1 MNTSQRGF
9 IAACEREQL
18 HLSGAIQAYGAM
30 IIANQHGQI
39 THVSEQVGEFYPEI
53 SIKSVGHG
61 LPDELWNLFR
71 QFEGQTLWFSDEILG
86 AQGELDVVLNP
97 VGQEQV
103 AIELLPSHP
112 SPNLR
117 SALSVLP
124 KSIMDNEG
132 LKACRQK
139 LVDYIA
145 ELTGFERT
153 IYYHFL
159 PSGDG
164 EVLAES
170 CSRSHLGSYLQ
181 LRFPANDIPQIARSL
196 YLKNPWRCIFD
207 AKTESVSLVSRDD
220 SVPDLTH
227 AVLRSV
233 SPVHI
238 HYMNN
243 MGVRSSV
250 SWSIAGKDDLLA
262 LLSIHDSQAKQL
274 PFSLLDH
281 INELVERY
289 NFLLREYRT
298 QQRMNLHDRLQSQ
311 FNYFADRFG
320 NLSDAENL
328 WEELATW
335 LMDEFNAD
343 GVVLQTPLQ
352 RLRFGAALEDHA
364 VDILV
369 RFMKTQDDLVWVTDN
384 FLEDLPAV
392 ELSQVAG
399 VAALRSSNQAEHHA
413 QLFLCRN
420 AELYQVAWGGRPDK
434 PLETDNPDMP
444 ISPRR
449 SFEKWIETRHSFSAP
464 WDENTRIKLMK
475 MRLLLNEF

>member
-1 MNTSQRGF
+1 MNASQRGF
-9 IAACEREQL
+9 IEVCEREQL
-18 HLSGAIQAYGAM
+18 HLSGAIQAHGAM
-30 IIANQHGQI
+30 LVVNRQGKISHISANFSNFYKEI
-39 THVSEQVGEFYPEI
+39 TADHIGCS
-53 SIKSVGHG
+53 
-61 LPDELWNLFR
+61 LPDDLWNLLK
-71 QFEGQTLWFSDEILG
+71 QFKGDTVWFADELIG
-86 AQGELDVVLNP
+86 EQGELDVILSA
-97 VGQEQV
+97 VGSEHI
-103 AIELLPSHP
+103 AIELLPSQE
-112 SPNLR
+112 SSDLR
-117 SALSVLP
+117 SAISVLP
-124 KSIMDNEG
+124 QSIKGEQS
-132 LKACRQK
+132 LISCRQE
-139 LVDYIA
+139 LVNYIA

-170 CSRSHLGSYLQ
+170 CSRSDLGSYLQ
-181 LRFPANDIPQIARSL
+181 LRFPASDIPQIARKL
-196 YLKNPWRCIFD
+196 YMKNPWRCIFD
-207 AKTESVSLVSRDD
+207 AAAEPVPLVCENDN
-220 SVPDLTH
+220 VPDLTH

-238 HYMNN
+238 HYMHN

-274 PFSLLDH
+274 PFRVLDH
-281 INELVERY
+281 IDELVERFNY
-289 NFLLREYRT
+289 LLREYKA

-311 FNYFADRFG
+311 FNYFSDRFG
-320 NLSDAENL
+320 NLTSADSLWDEMAQWLVAEF
-328 WEELATW
+328 
-335 LMDEFNAD
+335 DAD

-352 RLRFGAALEDHA
+352 RLTYGTALEDHA
-364 VDILV
+364 IDAIINFLHQ
-369 RFMKTQDDLVWVTDN
+369 QDDLVWITDN
-384 FLEDLPAV
+384 LLEDIPAV

-399 VAALRSSNQAEHHA
+399 VAALRSNNHAEPHA

-434 PLETDNPDMP
+434 PLESDNPDMP
-444 ISPRR
+444 VSPRR

-464 WDENTRIKLMK
+464 WDDNTRIKLMK

>member
-1 MNTSQRGF
+1 MNAEQRGF

-30 IIANQHGQI
+30 IVANKLGQI
-39 THVSEQVGEFYPEI
+39 THVSQQVNDFYPEL
-53 SIKSVGHG
+53 STASVGQG
-61 LPDELWNLFR
+61 LPDVLWNLFR
-71 QFEGQTLWFSDEILG
+71 QFEGETLWFAGELTNG
-86 AQGELDVVLNP
+86 QQELDVVLNP
-97 VGQEQV
+97 VGHDHV
-103 AIELLPSHP
+103 AMELLPSY
-112 SPNLR
+112 SAPNLR

-124 KSIMDNEG
+124 NTIANDDD
-132 LKACRQK
+132 LKQVRQT

-170 CSRSHLGSYLQ
+170 CARASLGSYLQ
-181 LRFPANDIPQIARSL
+181 LRFPASDIPQIARAL

-207 AKTESVSLVSRDD
+207 AKVESVAIVGRDN

-262 LLSIHDSQAKQL
+262 LLSIHDRQAKQL
-274 PFSLLDH
+274 PFNVLDH
-281 INELVERY
+281 INDIVERY

-311 FNYFADRFG
+311 FQYFSERFG

-328 WEELATW
+328 WEELANW
-335 LMDEFNAD
+335 LMSEFNAD
-343 GVVLQTPLQ
+343 GVVLKTPLQ
-352 RLRFGAALEDHA
+352 QLSFGAALEDHA
-364 VDILV
+364 IDTVV
-369 RFMKTQDDLVWVTDN
+369 EFMKTRDDLVWITDN
-384 FLEDLPAV
+384 LLEDLPVV

-399 VAALRSSNQAEHHA
+399 VAALRSSNQAEPHA

-434 PLETDNPDMP
+434 PLESDNPDMP

-449 SFEKWIETRHSFSAP
+449 SFERWIETRYSFSSP

>member
-1 MNTSQRGF
+1 MNDNQRGF

-18 HLSGAIQAYGAM
+18 HLSGAIQGHGAM
-30 IIANQHGQI
+30 IVVNKQEKI
-39 THVSEQVGEFYPEI
+39 THLSANLSDFYADLTAA
-53 SIKSVGHG
+53 SIGHS
-61 LPDELWNLFR
+61 LPDELWSLLR
-71 QFEGQTLWFSDEILG
+71 QFKGKTSWFADELAG
-86 AQGELDVVLNP
+86 VQGELDVVLSPIGNDS
-97 VGQEQV
+97 V
-103 AIELLPSHP
+103 AIELLPSMNAP
-112 SPNLR
+112 ELR
-117 SALSVLP
+117 AALSVLP
-124 KSIMDNEG
+124 SAIKSDAE
-132 LKACRQK
+132 LKTCRQT
-139 LVDYIA
+139 LVNYIA
-145 ELTGFERT
+145 DLTGFERT

-170 CSRSHLGSYLQ
+170 CSRGDLGSYLQ
-181 LRFPANDIPQIARSL
+181 LRFPASDIPQIARAL

-207 AKTESVSLVSRDD
+207 AQVEPVSLASADN
-220 SVPDLTH
+220 SIPDLTH

-274 PFSLLDH
+274 PIRVLDH
-281 INELVERY
+281 INEIVERY
-289 NFLLREYRT
+289 NYLLREFRA
-298 QQRMNLHDRLQSQ
+298 QQRMNLHDRLQNQ
-311 FNYFADRFG
+311 FNYFTDRFG
-320 NLSDAENL
+320 NLTDSDNV
-328 WEELATW
+328 WEELAQW
-335 LMDEFNAD
+335 LLAEFNAD
-343 GVVLQTPLQ
+343 GVVLKTPLQ
-352 RLRFGAALEDHA
+352 QLTYGTALEEHA
-364 VDILV
+364 LTTIVNYMQT
-369 RFMKTQDDLVWVTDN
+369 RDDLVWITDN
-384 FLEDLPAV
+384 LLEDLPAV
-392 ELSQVAG
+392 ELSQIAG
-399 VAALRSSNQAEHHA
+399 VAALRSSNQPEPHA

-434 PLETDNPDMP
+434 PLESDNPEMP

-449 SFEKWIETRHSFSAP
+449 SFERWIETRHSFSAP